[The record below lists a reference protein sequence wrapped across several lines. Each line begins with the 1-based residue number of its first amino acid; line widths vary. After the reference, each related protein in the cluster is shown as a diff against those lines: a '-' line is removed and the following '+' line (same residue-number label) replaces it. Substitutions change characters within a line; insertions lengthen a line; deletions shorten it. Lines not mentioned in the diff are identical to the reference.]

1 MELKNGIII
10 KHQVLVEDLDEPH
23 HSDMKVV
30 THNTTGDTN
39 SAILG
44 SSRMRKDHQ
53 YRVSVTACT
62 VVGCHS
68 QPSQRGQTV
77 NGMIIPRRKSG
88 KAKNEL
94 WYLKED
100 MINSYHIILAY

>member
-1 MELKNGIII
+1 MFTLQRVPMELRNGNII
-10 KHQVLVEDLDEPH
+10 KQQVLVEDLD

-30 THNTTGDTN
+30 THNATTGDTN

-44 SSRMRKDHQ
+44 SSRIRKDHQ

-68 QPSQRGQTV
+68 QPPQRGQTV

-88 KAKNEL
+88 E
-94 WYLKED
+94 
-100 MINSYHIILAY
+100 